1 MWPFKPVTVQGG
13 ERIVEKEV
21 YKDREVVR
29 ERVVERPVEIDIH
42 RMIIP
47 ANRHTITFTDPDV
60 AELVGVVFSESG
72 SGPMVERRKLFVER
86 RKLFVERYVVTGTE
100 EQAFHWPWWDRERKQ
115 WRNSDAGDTWNVTY
129 NRPSQRA
136 SVVGK
141 WDVHLSAHP
150 TWEVVI
156 SEMITQAHIE
166 LWHEALSADIGVR
179 MRTIPPQGITD
190 HVLLGKELPQGLPEY
205 RSLYSRE
212 ILVIAPLYI
221 ERLHTKHEVTLGLT
235 AFLIQH
241 PYLRSIA
248 IHHWHGQIP

>member
-13 ERIVEKEV
+13 ERIAEKEV

-29 ERVVERPVEIDIH
+29 ERVVERPVEVDH
-42 RMIIP
+42 RTMIIP
-47 ANRHTITFTDPDV
+47 ANRHTVTFTDPDV
-60 AELVGVVFSESG
+60 AELVGVVFSESE
-72 SGPMVERRKLFVER
+72 SGPMAER

-100 EQAFHWPWWDRERKQ
+100 EQAFHWPWWDRGRKQ
-115 WRNSDAGDTWNVTY
+115 WRNSDDRDTWNVTY

-136 SVVGK
+136 SVFGK
-141 WDVHLSAHP
+141 WDAHLSMHP
-150 TWEVVI
+150 TWQVVI
-156 SEMITQAHIE
+156 SEMITRAHIE
-166 LWHEALSADIGVR
+166 LWHEALAADIGAR

-190 HVLLGKELPQGLPEY
+190 HVLLGKELPRGLSEY
-205 RSLYSRE
+205 RSLDSRE
-212 ILVIAPLYI
+212 LLVIAPLYI